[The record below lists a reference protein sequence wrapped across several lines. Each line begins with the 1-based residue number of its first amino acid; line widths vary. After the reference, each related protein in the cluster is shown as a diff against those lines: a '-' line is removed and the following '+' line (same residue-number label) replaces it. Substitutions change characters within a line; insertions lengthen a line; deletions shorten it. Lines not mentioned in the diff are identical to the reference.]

1 MTLWF
6 DRPPCTE
13 NLTDMM
19 RTTIVAALLVASLPG
34 APSFALT
41 KDAKMETCRFGADS
55 QNLQG
60 AERKKF
66 IDRCMSERNDPRGP
80 GAGGGQAPKN

>member
-1 MTLWF
+1 
-6 DRPPCTE
+6 
-13 NLTDMM
+13 M
-19 RTTIVAALLVASLPG
+19 RITIFAALLAAGLP

-66 IDRCMSERNDPRGP
+66 IDRCMSDKNDPRG
-80 GAGGGQAPKN
+80 AGAPKSQ

>member
-1 MTLWF
+1 
-6 DRPPCTE
+6 
-13 NLTDMM
+13 MM
-19 RTTIVAALLVASLPG
+19 RIAFVATLLAVSLPP

-41 KDAKMETCRFGADS
+41 KDAKMATCRFGADS

-66 IDRCMSERNDPRGP
+66 IDRCMSDKNDPRGP
-80 GAGGGQAPKN
+80 EAPKAQ